1 MSAQASRTGSPGDPE
16 FDARR
21 LAARAR
27 LDAMDDA
34 GAADPY
40 RRAWFAAVYDT
51 AGDDAA
57 QIPWADLKPHPLL
70 AAWLAAGAAPA
81 PGARALDVGCG
92 LGDNAAAIAAQGFRV
107 TAFDLSARAIAW
119 ARPRFAQVE
128 FLAADLFAPP
138 AQWNGAFDLVHEC
151 YTLQALPDAPRADA
165 MRRIAQFVRPGGR
178 LLVIARARDDG
189 TPPSGPPWPLS
200 RQELMEIAAHGLALD
215 TIELLPDP
223 TDGKPHW
230 RAVFRRA

>member
-1 MSAQASRTGSPGDPE
+1 MSRTDTPGDPQ

-27 LDAMDDA
+27 LDALDDA
-34 GAADPY
+34 GGADPY

-51 AGDDAA
+51 AGEDAA

-70 AAWLAAGAAPA
+70 AAWLEAAASA

-92 LGDNAAAIAAQGFRV
+92 LGDNAGGIAARGFRV
-107 TAFDLSARAIAW
+107 TAFGLSPRAIAW
-119 ARPRFAQVE
+119 ARPRFPQVE

-151 YTLQALPDAPRADA
+151 YTLQALPDAPRAEA
-165 MRRIAQFVRPGGR
+165 IAQIARLVGAGGR
-178 LLVIARARDDG
+178 LVLIARARSNSD
-189 TPPSGPPWPLS
+189 PAAGPPWPLTRDEVMS
-200 RQELMEIAAHGLALD
+200 FAAHGLAAD
-215 TIELLPDP
+215 AVEELADP
-223 TDGKPHW
+223 ADGKPHW
-230 RAVFRRA
+230 RVVFERF